1 MIRKPG
7 RTLTENPKM
16 RQVPCRFLTRHK
28 LAMVLPGVKAV
39 QRPCCV
45 LLYVAVVRA
54 DFLEKEE
61 WE

>member
-1 MIRKPG
+1 M
-7 RTLTENPKM
+7 
-16 RQVPCRFLTRHK
+16 TRHK